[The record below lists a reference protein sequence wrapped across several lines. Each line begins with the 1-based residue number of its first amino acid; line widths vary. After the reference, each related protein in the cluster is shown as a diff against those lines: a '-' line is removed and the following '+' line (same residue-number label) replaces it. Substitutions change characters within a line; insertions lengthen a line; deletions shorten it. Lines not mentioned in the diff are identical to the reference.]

1 MERIDGQ
8 HVLILGLS
16 SSQVKDAKVLLS
28 KLRYSFPRV
37 KIQLMRA
44 DRIAGTEHLTLASAN
59 ALRAFSQGQARS
71 RSLEMEILLYA
82 SCKRQISKAIE
93 MLGLTPL
100 TREIAVVA
108 LSESPTILST
118 LPSSL
123 ESMISGQLDPS
134 VLEVRTKQKLS
145 GLRRVF
151 DITKRELQAT
161 LLPNEKEEE
170 AVKRL
175 VIERSALLALE
186 S

>member
-1 MERIDGQ
+1 MERIDG
-8 HVLILGLS
+8 HHLLILGFS
-16 SSQVKDAKVLLS
+16 SSKVENPRVLLS
-28 KLRYSFPRV
+28 NLRHSFPRV
-37 KIQLMRA
+37 RIQLMRA

-59 ALRAFSQGQARS
+59 ALRAFNQGQAHS

-82 SCKRQISKAIE
+82 SCQRQISKAIE

-100 TREIAVVA
+100 TREVAVVA
-108 LSESPTILST
+108 LSESPTILNT
-118 LPSSL
+118 LPSDL
-123 ESMISGQLDPS
+123 ESMIGGELDPS
-134 VLEVRTKQKLS
+134 VLEVGTKQKLS

-186 S
+186 G